1 MRGEFRNTIDEKGRL
16 MIPPRLRE
24 QLGTSVELVLTKSL
38 DNALWLFT
46 TEDFDNFDNQ
56 VNGDSMSL
64 LDSNATLINRLII
77 SPARDV
83 ELDKTGRLSIP
94 QVLRDFAGLEPK
106 SECVILG
113 SRTHVEIMSAKAY
126 DDMLIREQGNL
137 KAAGNALTQ
146 RGR

>member
-46 TEDFDNFDNQ
+46 NEDFDNFDNQ

>member
-24 QLGTSVELVLTKSL
+24 QLGTSVDLVLTKSL
-38 DNALWLFT
+38 DKALWLFT

-113 SRTHVEIMSAKAY
+113 SRTHVEIMNAQSY
-126 DDMLIREQGNL
+126 DEMLVREQENL
-137 KAAGNALTQ
+137 EAAGDALIH

>member
-24 QLGTSVELVLTKSL
+24 QLGTSVNLILTKSL

-46 TEDFDNFDNQ
+46 SEDFDNFDNQ

-126 DDMLIREQGNL
+126 DEMLIREQGNL

>member
-46 TEDFDNFDNQ
+46 AEDFDNFDNQ

>member
-46 TEDFDNFDNQ
+46 AEDFDNFDNQ

-106 SECVILG
+106 SDCVILG

>member
-24 QLGTSVELVLTKSL
+24 QLGTSVDLVLTKSL

-113 SRTHVEIMSAKAY
+113 SRTHIEIMSAKSY
-126 DDMLIREQGNL
+126 DEMLIREQGNL
-137 KAAGNALTQ
+137 KEAGNALTR

>member
-1 MRGEFRNTIDEKGRL
+1 

-24 QLGTSVELVLTKSL
+24 QLGTSVNLILTKSL

-46 TEDFDNFDNQ
+46 SEDFDNFDNQ

-126 DDMLIREQGNL
+126 DEMLIREQGNL

>member
-1 MRGEFRNTIDEKGRL
+1 
-16 MIPPRLRE
+16 
-24 QLGTSVELVLTKSL
+24 
-38 DNALWLFT
+38 
-46 TEDFDNFDNQ
+46 
-56 VNGDSMSL
+56 MSL

>member
-24 QLGTSVELVLTKSL
+24 QLGTSVNLILTKSL

-46 TEDFDNFDNQ
+46 SEDFDNFDNQ

-77 SPARDV
+77 SPAGDV

-126 DDMLIREQGNL
+126 DEMLIREQGNL

>member
-24 QLGTSVELVLTKSL
+24 QLGTSVDLVLTKSL

-46 TEDFDNFDNQ
+46 AEDFDNFDNQ
-56 VNGDSMSL
+56 VNTDSMSL

-113 SRTHVEIMSAKAY
+113 SRTHIEIMSAKAY

-137 KAAGNALTQ
+137 KEAGNALTH

>member
-1 MRGEFRNTIDEKGRL
+1 MRGEFRNTIDETGRL

-24 QLGTSVELVLTKSL
+24 QLGTSVNLILTKSL

-46 TEDFDNFDNQ
+46 SEDFDNFDNQ

-126 DDMLIREQGNL
+126 DEMLIREQGNL

>member
-46 TEDFDNFDNQ
+46 AEDFDNFDNQ

-126 DDMLIREQGNL
+126 DEMLIREQGNL